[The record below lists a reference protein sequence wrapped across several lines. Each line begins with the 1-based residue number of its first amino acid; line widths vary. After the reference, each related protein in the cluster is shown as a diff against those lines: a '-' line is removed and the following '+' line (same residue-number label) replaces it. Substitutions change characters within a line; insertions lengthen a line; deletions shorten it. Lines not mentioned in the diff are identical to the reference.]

1 MKTRQNY
8 GNYHK
13 MGHAILLVGVQPRSY
28 PTFACNSRML
38 SVNQLTVSF
47 GGRTLFDGISFLV
60 QPRDRIGLVGKNGA
74 GKSTLLKRLAS
85 AGKASD
91 SSLSVRRELQIG
103 YLPQDMEHQD
113 GRTVLDEA
121 LTAFEQARA
130 MEEELGVLEKELAE
144 RTDYEIQDYLD
155 LAEAL
160 SELHER
166 INMMGGQNLQAEAER
181 VLAGLGFTR
190 NDLYAPTSTF
200 SGGWRMR
207 VELAKILLRQPDLIL
222 LDEPTNHLDIESIQW
237 LEQFLVRFTG
247 GVVLVSHDRDF
258 LDRVTNRTIE
268 IAAGK
273 AFDYRMP
280 YSAFMVQRA
289 ERIRLQEQ
297 EAKNQEK
304 VIEQTEALINKY
316 RAKANKAA
324 FAQSLIKKLDRME
337 RVEVDE
343 METAGIQFRFPP
355 APHSGKV
362 VVLAKNVGVSF
373 GEKLVLQNVEL
384 EVVRGQKVAFVG
396 KNGQGKST
404 MIKAL
409 VGELVPGGSIE
420 LGHQVNTGYYAQ
432 NQAETLDP
440 NKTVFETI
448 DDVAKGEVR
457 KQVRALLGSFLFGGD
472 EIEKKVSV
480 LSGGERARL
489 ALCKLLLEPYNLLV
503 LDEPTNHLDM
513 RSKEMLKMALQKY
526 NGTLIVVS
534 HDRNFLHGLTNHIYE
549 FRAGS
554 ALPYIGD
561 IYDFLRDRKGALDEG
576 QSSHSGKAQANKGR
590 SGSTSITPSSAGLNS
605 ESGTS
610 DSDRKQPEALGS
622 PSTKA
627 VGTEGAPTDPAVRKE
642 WERLRKKR
650 IQVVEK
656 AEAEVSRLEGDLLR
670 LEAEMSS
677 GDFAIRTDQDQIF
690 NQYAKAKDALAS
702 AMDQWEQAQADLD
715 ALAAP

>member
-1 MKTRQNY
+1 
-8 GNYHK
+8 
-13 MGHAILLVGVQPRSY
+13 MGHAILLVGAQPRSY

-144 RTDYEIQDYLD
+144 RTDYETQDYLD

-304 VIEQTEALINKY
+304 AIEQTEALINKY